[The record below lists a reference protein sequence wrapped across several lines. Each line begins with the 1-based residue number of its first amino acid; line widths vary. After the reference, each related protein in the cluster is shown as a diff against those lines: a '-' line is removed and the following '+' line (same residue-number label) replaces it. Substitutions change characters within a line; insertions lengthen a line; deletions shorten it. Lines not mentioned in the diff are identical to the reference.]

1 MEIARTPDRLPLT
14 LMPLT
19 PDALFIVFGGGC
31 FGSHHVRHIEKGR
44 KRGRISPDA
53 RIVMVDRNAR
63 PPALDVPEVGD
74 NPYLTHVQSDW
85 LDYMKANWD
94 ALPPG
99 TEVVPAPVAPHLAF
113 EWLVWS
119 LRWRLGEEAIGVEP
133 MEHQFGGLPYEYL
146 APSGARYIS
155 AADWIC
161 PTNCRAPHVCPMT
174 RDTRTWELER
184 TVNGYADA
192 HPEQFA
198 TAVVFQPRF
207 RVPGVDVL
215 RIEEYREARDR
226 LLALAGKPE
235 AMGKGV
241 VVGTVSPC
249 HGAVSLLRLGSPFT
263 AMR

>member
-1 MEIARTPDRLPLT
+1 
-14 LMPLT
+14 MPIT
-19 PDALFIVFGGGC
+19 SDPLFIVFGGGC

-53 RIVMVDRNAR
+53 RIIMVDRNAR

-85 LDYMKANWD
+85 LEYMKANWD

-119 LRWRLGEEAIGVEP
+119 LRSRLGEEAITVEP
-133 MEHQFGGLPYEYL
+133 VEDQFGGLPYEYL

-192 HPEQFA
+192 HPDKFA

-215 RIEEYREARDR
+215 HISEYIEARDR
-226 LLALAGKPE
+226 LLAMAAQRE

-249 HGAVSLLRLGSPFT
+249 HGAVSLLRFSSPV
-263 AMR
+263 ALAR